1 MKNINIF
8 LFSFKKMLP
17 IERRNMISI
26 EDHVLEFFMY
36 WH

>member
-8 LFSFKKMLP
+8 LFLLKKILP

-26 EDHVLEFFMY
+26 EAHVLEFFMY
-36 WH
+36 WN